1 MISVL
6 KKVAWAAFL
15 LFFTMQ
21 VAESA
26 EEEARNNADKS
37 LSSRSESLLMSALES
52 VTESKIDEAISQL
65 QFLKTL
71 NPTFDLAKRVHTD
84 LTLSKKQRIS
94 GFWNNEEKSDEQ
106 ALRDEM
112 LVRWAYYK
120 SPVDKALVPAS
131 LIELSK
137 EQGYMLLA
145 DQSRQRM
152 FVYKNNGGVPT
163 YVDDFYIS
171 IGKKGTGKTTEG
183 DKKTPLGVYFVTQF
197 IESNKLP
204 DLYGSGAF
212 PINYPNAWDVR
223 NKRTGA
229 GIWLHGT
236 PLKSYS
242 RPPKDSD
249 GCVVMSN
256 DVLTR
261 LRNYVTIGGQRTPVI
276 LAKTLKWQTEEEWK
290 KSKGSFHKNHDQWR
304 EDWESGDID
313 AYLSNYS
320 KTYLANGK
328 NYKAWAK
335 YKRRVNG
342 SKRYIR
348 VSVKNRSILAYPG
361 QDHPMMVV
369 TFAQDYSSDNFKSVS
384 RKRQYWRLEADGQ
397 WRIIFEGTV

>member
-1 MISVL
+1 MTSVL
-6 KKVAWAAFL
+6 KKVACAAF
-15 LFFTMQ
+15 FFSFVMQ

-26 EEEARNNADKS
+26 EELAGARQADS
-37 LSSRSESLLMSALES
+37 LSFRSESLLMSALES
-52 VTESKIDEAISQL
+52 VAGSDIDKAISQL
-65 QFLKTL
+65 ESLKVI
-71 NPTFDLAKRVHTD
+71 NPTFELAKLVHTD

-94 GFWNNEEKSDEQ
+94 GFWNGGEKSKKQ

-112 LVRWAYYK
+112 LVRWAYYQ
-120 SPVDKALVPAS
+120 SPVDKSLLPAS
-131 LIELSK
+131 LVQLSK
-137 EQGYMLLA
+137 DQRYVLLV

-152 FVYKNNGGVPT
+152 FVYKNNNGLPV

-171 IGKKGTGKTTEG
+171 IGKKGTGKKIEG
-183 DKKTPLGVYFVTQF
+183 DKKTPLGAYFVTRF
-197 IESNKLP
+197 IDPNKLP

-212 PINYPNAWDVR
+212 PINYPNAWDIR

-236 PLKSYS
+236 PEKSFS

-261 LRNYVTIGGQRTPVI
+261 LRDYVTTGGQKTPVI
-276 LAKTLKWQTEEEWK
+276 LAETLKWQTEEEWK
-290 KSKGSFHKNHDQWR
+290 TSKEPFYKNHDQWR
-304 EDWESGDID
+304 QDWESGDID

-320 KTYLANGK
+320 KSYLANGK
-328 NYKAWAK
+328 DYSAWAK

-342 SKRYIR
+342 AKRYIR
-348 VSVKNRSILAYPG
+348 VSVEDRSILAYPG
-361 QDHPMMVV
+361 QERPMMVV
-369 TFAQDYSSDNFKSVS
+369 TFSQDYSSDNFDSVS
-384 RKRQYWRLEADGQ
+384 RKRQYWRLEADGE